1 VRAEISVS
9 LTLTLA
15 LLGMKMEPK
24 TPEDVVGS
32 LGGSDGIEGGRRREE
47 WIMDEGVILL
57 QGNGRPDTFYTNK

>member
-1 VRAEISVS
+1 
-9 LTLTLA
+9 
-15 LLGMKMEPK
+15 MKMEPK